1 MAQENVLINF
11 EVNYDQLTNAQEQLA
26 KAGKIDSKGFQAIQA
41 GIDETAKDTQGLIK
55 QFKEVANAS
64 IKMGKSVESA
74 FEKGVQDALKDAG
87 VTVNQFSDAL
97 KKANVPAITL
107 KKELQQLKESMARM
121 KAEGKDT
128 GKEFDALRARAG
140 KLSDAIA
147 DANAEIKNAG
157 SDTRGIDNVVG
168 SISALAGGYSALQ
181 GATALFGD
189 ESEDLQKTLIKVNG
203 AMALATGL
211 QQVANAL
218 QKEGALA
225 KLADVVATN
234 AQSVAQRAYAFA
246 VGTSTGAMKAFRIAL
261 LATGIGAI
269 VFVLYEAAK
278 AIGVF
283 GSNTETSTDRAKE
296 LTTSIKNL
304 NDELDTNLTI
314 LKRTSDLQLENLK
327 QRGASDKQI
336 HDRSVQLLKD
346 ENALVLRSAQEKIK
360 LLRMEGYVR
369 DLQEAKNL
377 LAIKK
382 QQAESGT
389 ASKKTQERLDAEVTA
404 AQEVVDALQKI
415 DDNNFQITLKNEQFK
430 TEKIIEFAKKRKAEL
445 ERLQKEAEAG
455 RIEADKNFILGA
467 IAKANKEIE
476 QEQIAFDNLQ
486 DIEAQKREEYEKTL
500 DAKKKVLAEGLAAAV
515 DAGVQE
521 SAEVKKNEEEKRQQM
536 IKTANTMIEIA
547 SRVLGIYSA
556 LNDAQSARDQNIL
569 AFQRKR
575 IEEEVKAGILTQKQ
589 AEAKQKTLDKF
600 EREARNRAAEREK
613 KAAVFQ
619 AILAI
624 PRAFLKGLEDGGIY
638 LAAVYAALAAV
649 EAGIIASKPVPRF
662 FRGKKDR
669 YEGPGEVADMGSEIV
684 ERGGRMFLYTKPT
697 QTYLG
702 ANDKVYT
709 AAETKQIMHNTN
721 ISTTVT
727 KPAAERFDYDRF
739 AKAIPAAGLHINID
753 KDGITEWTETRLART
768 KYMDRRYSSKK

>member
-26 KAGKIDSKGFQAIQA
+26 KAGKIDSKGFQAIQQ

-55 QFKEVANAS
+55 QFKEVATAS

-203 AMALATGL
+203 AMALATGI
-211 QQVANAL
+211 QQVFNAV
-218 QKEGALA
+218 QKEGSLA
-225 KLADVVATN
+225 KLADTIATGSQTAAMTLYTFVTSGATVA
-234 AQSVAQRAYAFA
+234 ARIF
-246 VGTSTGAMKAFRIAL
+246 KATL
-261 LATGIGAI
+261 LATGIGAVVVLI
-269 VFVLYEAAK
+269 VALVNAMSDYSDETKDA
-278 AIGVF
+278 
-283 GSNTETSTDRAKE
+283 TESMDSFNDRLALQNE
-296 LTTSIKNL
+296 LFDQNL
-304 NDELDTNLTI
+304 NRLNLANKLLI
-314 LKRTSDLQLENLK
+314 EKAK
-327 QRGASDKQI
+327 QRGASEVEINKIVIQGLKDQAAALRSLASDQQKQF
-336 HDRSVQLLKD
+336 DDALASGKLSGEALLKLND
-346 ENALVLRSAQEKIK
+346 ELTANKIK
-360 LLRMEGYVR
+360 AN
-369 DLQEAKNL
+369 D
-377 LAIKK
+377 
-382 QQAESGT
+382 
-389 ASKKTQERLDAEVTA
+389 
-404 AQEVVDALQKI
+404 I
-415 DDNNFQITLKNEQFK
+415 DREITLKTEQFK

-500 DAKKKVLAEGLAAAV
+500 DAKKKALAEGLAAAV

-521 SAEVKKNEEEKRQQM
+521 SAEVKKTEEEKRAEY
-536 IKTANTMIEIA
+536 IKTANAVIELA
-547 SRVLGIYSA
+547 SKIGSLFGQLSA
-556 LNDAQSARDQNIL
+556 IQTERDQQL
-569 AFQRKR
+569 VASKRKET
-575 IEEEVKAGILTQKQ
+575 EELLKAGAISQKAAEARQKQ
-589 AEAKQKTLDKF
+589 IDAF
-600 EREARNRAAEREK
+600 EKKARREAAEREK
-613 KAAVFQ
+613 KAALFQ
-619 AILAI
+619 AVLAI
-624 PRAFLKGLEDGGIY
+624 PQAFLKGLTSAPPPYGAILGGI
-638 LAAVYAALAAV
+638 AAALAAA
-649 EAGIIASKPVPRF
+649 EAAIIASKPIPRF

-709 AAETKQIMHNTN
+709 AAETRQIMHNTN

-739 AKAIPAAGLHINID
+739 AKAIPAAGININID

-768 KYMDRRYSSKK
+768 QYMDRRYSSKR